1 MNHRV
6 GEEDD
11 NLNEDCASKIAS
23 FLYLSSLEGLN
34 FMLSSPA

>member
-1 MNHRV
+1 MNYRV

-11 NLNEDCASKIAS
+11 NLNEDDASKIAS